1 MATTMATGP
10 SIGPVFFDA
19 VFNTSHAATV
29 TVTSQPVQMGANI
42 ADHAY
47 LEPDTVTMDIGMTDA
62 AFDAEQNHSVNA
74 YNMLRSVMEERE
86 PISLYTRLKSYT
98 DMLVVSLSVED
109 DYKTST
115 ALRAT
120 VMLQKILMVNVATVQ
135 VQQSVSSSKGGSGG
149 SKTTTTKKDETN
161 TTTTKKSGLKALY
174 DKLAKT
180 EPVTVTTV
188 ANTATTAN
196 NNKLLK
202 NSLGISRVLD

>member
-1 MATTMATGP
+1 MALTMATGP

-62 AFDAEQNHSVNA
+62 ATDASPNHSVNA
-74 YNMLRSVMEERE
+74 YNMLRAVMEERE

-109 DYKTST
+109 DYKTAT

-135 VQQSVSSSKGGSGG
+135 VQQSVSSSKGGGT
-149 SKTTTTKKDETN
+149 KKPETKKDET
-161 TTTTKKSGLKALY
+161 TTDATKKSAAKALA
-174 DKLAKT
+174 DNLAKT
-180 EPVTVTTV
+180 SSVSATTV
-188 ANTATTAN
+188 ATAGASSN
-196 NNKLLK
+196 QK
-202 NSLGISRVLD
+202 NILGTVLGWLGIGK